1 MRVGIIDLG
10 TNTFNI
16 LIASIEKGKQFEVL
30 LNTKS
35 AVMLGQEGL
44 NNGFISDKAFT
55 RAYGVL
61 RDFSQLIAEFKCEK
75 VVAYGTSA
83 IREASNSNAFIKKIS
98 EDLNIQISPISGH
111 QEAEYIYFGVKNAV
125 NFTNENYL
133 ILDIGGGSNELIIA
147 NNDGI
152 LWKESFKLG
161 GARLLERF
169 KPSDPISDATIKEV
183 NQLLEQEL
191 KPLALVLSKYPV
203 TKLIGSSGAFDSYA
217 AMVHFKEKGGPISNS
232 IVSYPISLEQFKN
245 IYRMIIN
252 STRLERLLIPG
263 LEALRVDTIVMA
275 SVFTQYILNQTKV
288 EGIIQSAYSLKEGV
302 ASQF

>member
-16 LIASIEKGKQFEVL
+16 LIANIEKGKQFEVL

-75 VVAYGTSA
+75 LVAYGTSA
-83 IREASNSNAFIKKIS
+83 IREARNSDVFIKKIS
-98 EDLNIQISPISGH
+98 DDLNILISPISGH
-111 QEAEYIYFGVKNAV
+111 QEAEFIYFGVKNAV
-125 NFTNENYL
+125 NFSHENYL

-147 NNDGI
+147 NKEGI

-161 GARLLERF
+161 GARLLEYF
-169 KPSDPISDATIKEV
+169 KPSDPISESTINEV
-183 NQLLEQEL
+183 NQLLVQEL
-191 KPLALVLSKYPV
+191 KPLSVALTNYPV

-217 AMVHFKEKGGPISNS
+217 AMIHFQEKGAPISKFLP
-232 IVSYPISLEQFKN
+232 SYPISLEQFN
-245 IYRMIIN
+245 SIYRKVIG
-252 STRLERLLIPG
+252 STRSERLLITG
-263 LEALRVDTIVMA
+263 LEALRADTIVMA
-275 SVFTQYILNQTKV
+275 SVFTKYILTVSKV
-288 EGIIQSAYSLKEGV
+288 NGIIQSAYSLKEGV
-302 ASQF
+302 ATQF

>member
-16 LIASIEKGKQFEVL
+16 LIANIEKGKQFEVL

-75 VVAYGTSA
+75 LVAYGTSA
-83 IREASNSNAFIKKIS
+83 IREARNSDVFIKKIS
-98 EDLNIQISPISGH
+98 DDLNILISPISGH
-111 QEAEYIYFGVKNAV
+111 QEAEFIYFGVKNAV
-125 NFTNENYL
+125 NFSHENYL

-147 NNDGI
+147 NKEGI

-169 KPSDPISDATIKEV
+169 KPSDPISESTINEV
-183 NQLLEQEL
+183 NQLLDQEL
-191 KPLALVLSKYPV
+191 KPLSLALTNYPV

-217 AMVHFKEKGGPISNS
+217 AMIHFKDKGAPISKFLP
-232 IVSYPISLEQFKN
+232 SYPISMEQFKD
-245 IYRMIIN
+245 IYSKVVG
-252 STRLERLLIPG
+252 STRSERLLIAG
-263 LEALRVDTIVMA
+263 LEALRADTIVMA
-275 SVFTQYILNQTKV
+275 SVFTKYILTVSKV
-288 EGIIQSAYSLKEGV
+288 NGIIQSAYSLKEGV
-302 ASQF
+302 ATQF

>member
-16 LIASIEKGKQFEVL
+16 LIANIEKGKQFEVL

-83 IREASNSNAFIKKIS
+83 IREASNSDVFIKKIS
-98 EDLNIQISPISGH
+98 DDLNILISPISGH
-111 QEAEYIYFGVKNAV
+111 QEAEFIYFGVKNAV
-125 NFTNENYL
+125 NFSHENYL

-147 NNDGI
+147 NKEGI

-161 GARLLERF
+161 GTRLLERF
-169 KPSDPISDATIKEV
+169 KPSDPISESTINEV
-183 NQLLEQEL
+183 NQLLDQEL
-191 KPLALVLSKYPV
+191 KPLSVALTNYPV

-217 AMVHFKEKGGPISNS
+217 AMIHFKDKGAPISKS
-232 IVSYPISLEQFKN
+232 LASYPISMEQFKD
-245 IYRMIIN
+245 IYGKVVG
-252 STRLERLLIPG
+252 STRSERLLIAG
-263 LEALRVDTIVMA
+263 LEALRADTIVMA
-275 SVFTQYILNQTKV
+275 SVFTKYILTVSKV
-288 EGIIQSAYSLKEGV
+288 NGIIQSAYSLKEGV
-302 ASQF
+302 ATQF